1 MGLRLLL
8 PSGAGLII
16 ERVRLSGEVV
26 CVTAWGSAS
35 MATILGRVDS
45 TSLAGGRGE
54 GLLRGRCSTARV
66 EYQAARSPP

>member
-1 MGLRLLL
+1 VGLRLLL

-16 ERVRLSGEVV
+16 ERIRLRGEVV

-45 TSLAGGRGE
+45 TSLAGGE
-54 GLLRGRCSTARV
+54 ELLRGRCSTARV
-66 EYQAARSPP
+66 EY